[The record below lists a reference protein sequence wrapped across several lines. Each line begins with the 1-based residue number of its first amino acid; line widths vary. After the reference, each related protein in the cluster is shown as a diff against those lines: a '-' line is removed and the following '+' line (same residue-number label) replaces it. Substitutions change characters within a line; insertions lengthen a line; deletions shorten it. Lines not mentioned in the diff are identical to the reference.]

1 MSRKKFIE
9 SQGATCRNWTWS
21 WSFINEEKKII
32 IFGAWDT
39 NTDGDTSLIL
49 SDTWQVSGRGR
60 KQPAYEQS
68 REHIR
73 LIEEEGYELQTF
85 PLIYSDANKDE
96 DGVGPAKIEGF
107 VPELSKKLLKKVG
120 GKWYASDGEMSN
132 HLPEEVGSP
141 EQYVEGASKTVSV
154 NTYERS
160 ADARAKCIAHHG
172 YSCVACGFN
181 FEQVYGAIGEKYI
194 HIHHI
199 IPLSEIRMEYV
210 LNPIKDLVP
219 VCANCHGIIHR
230 TTPALTVD
238 QLKQHL
244 SSK

>member
-21 WSFINEEKKII
+21 WSFINEEKKVI

-96 DGVGPAKIEGF
+96 EGIGPAKIEGF

-132 HLPEEVGSP
+132 QLPEEVGSP
-141 EQYVEGASKTVSV
+141 EEYVEGASKTVSV

-172 YSCVACGFN
+172 YSCAVCGFN

-194 HIHHI
+194 HVHHI
-199 IPLSEIRMEYV
+199 IPLAEIRKEYV

-230 TTPALTVD
+230 TRPALTVE
-238 QLKQHL
+238 QLKEHL
-244 SSK
+244 SNK

>member
-9 SQGATCRNWTWS
+9 LQGATCSNWTWS

-39 NTDGDTSLIL
+39 NTIGDTSLIL
-49 SDTWQVSGRGR
+49 SDTWQISGRGR
-60 KQPAYEQS
+60 KQPAYKQS

-73 LIEEEGYELQTF
+73 LIEEGGYELKTF
-85 PLIYSDANKDE
+85 PLIYSVANKDKN
-96 DGVGPAKIEGF
+96 GIGPAKIKGF
-107 VPELSKKLLKKVG
+107 IPKLSEKLLKKVG

-132 HLPEEVGSP
+132 LLPEEVDSP

-154 NTYERS
+154 NIFERS
-160 ADARAKCIAHHG
+160 ADARARCIEHHG
-172 YSCVACGFN
+172 YSCTVCGFN

-194 HIHHI
+194 HVHHV
-199 IPLSEIRMEYV
+199 IPLSEIRKEYV
-210 LNPIKDLVP
+210 LNPIKDLIP

-230 TTPALTVD
+230 TRPALTVE
-238 QLKQHL
+238 QLKEYL
-244 SSK
+244 INK